1 MRNMLKKID
10 IKTEKR
16 AQSKQEHVLVVLHNC
31 TNDYMWLSYT
41 VLWGEKWCQL
51 THTTTEQ
58 WWVIPYKVMML
69 WTKRERKNAH
79 TRLVTNDESS
89 QLNTSHDEGNE
100 VQGEGKR
107 QPQCHLG
114 NCDVTTFLRPL
125 SYLPTLNWRDVVVYL
140 WVRVA
145 GQAALNQLHVA
156 APKGLTDMM
165 SSQLRT
171 VWLRHIELN
180 QWKIWWR
187 FEIWMNHFKSKKSKN
202 QKIKKSKNQKIK
214 K

>member
-1 MRNMLKKID
+1 MVIPFRIHIQRSSSGTSARSNVSHTNEKHAQKID

-89 QLNTSHDEGNE
+89 QLNTSHTWWRK
-100 VQGEGKR
+100 QSPGKR
-107 QPQCHLG
+107 KTTTTVSPQA
-114 NCDVTTFLRPL
+114 VAIVMSPL
-125 SYLPTLNWRDVVVYL
+125 FWD
-140 WVRVA
+140 
-145 GQAALNQLHVA
+145 
-156 APKGLTDMM
+156 
-165 SSQLRT
+165 
-171 VWLRHIELN
+171 
-180 QWKIWWR
+180 
-187 FEIWMNHFKSKKSKN
+187 
-202 QKIKKSKNQKIK
+202 
-214 K
+214 

>member
-1 MRNMLKKID
+1 MVIPFRIHIQSSSSGTSARSNVSLTNEKHAQKID

-16 AQSKQEHVLVVLHNC
+16 AQSKQEHVLAVLHNC

-89 QLNTSHDEGNE
+89 QLNTSHDEGNKVLE
-100 VQGEGKR
+100 KGKR
-107 QPQCHLG
+107 QPQCHHKRWQLW
-114 NCDVTTFLRPL
+114 CHRFSETKVKAL
-125 SYLPTLNWRDVVVYL
+125 LNHT
-140 WVRVA
+140 
-145 GQAALNQLHVA
+145 QS
-156 APKGLTDMM
+156 T
-165 SSQLRT
+165 S
-171 VWLRHIELN
+171 
-180 QWKIWWR
+180 
-187 FEIWMNHFKSKKSKN
+187 KSRG
-202 QKIKKSKNQKIK
+202 
-214 K
+214 

>member
-1 MRNMLKKID
+1 MKTWVHDCHSTVSQPAELKNDVSRTNSKITMCWSIASFRHTSGPRGRVHHLKSGTLNTASRILPTGLMVIPFRIHIQSSSSGTSARSNVSLTNEKHAQKID

-16 AQSKQEHVLVVLHNC
+16 AQSKQEHVLAVLHNC

-89 QLNTSHDEGNE
+89 QLNTSHDEGNKVLE
-100 VQGEGKR
+100 
-107 QPQCHLG
+107 
-114 NCDVTTFLRPL
+114 
-125 SYLPTLNWRDVVVYL
+125 
-140 WVRVA
+140 
-145 GQAALNQLHVA
+145 
-156 APKGLTDMM
+156 KG
-165 SSQLRT
+165 
-171 VWLRHIELN
+171 
-180 QWKIWWR
+180 
-187 FEIWMNHFKSKKSKN
+187 
-202 QKIKKSKNQKIK
+202 
-214 K
+214 